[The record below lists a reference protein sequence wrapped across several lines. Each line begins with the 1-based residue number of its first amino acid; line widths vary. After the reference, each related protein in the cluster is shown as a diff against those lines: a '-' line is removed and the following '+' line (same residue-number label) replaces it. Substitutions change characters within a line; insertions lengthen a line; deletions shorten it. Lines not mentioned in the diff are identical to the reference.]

1 MDSFP
6 FSAKSAEDESKNKKD
21 SKKKGKKIMKKLV
34 SIFLAIAILFT
45 FSMSVL
51 AADTNITIEDAT
63 RTYAAYK
70 LLDATSSLKSGHV
83 AHEEACDDDCYNY
96 SYTVANNNHF
106 DILKTIAGSE
116 DLEGVIAYLE
126 ANKNDMQTVA
136 DKIYRAIVDAG
147 NIGPNAT
154 VDSETDSIAQGYWLF
169 ADVTGNDLDDDEAH
183 SVVLLKT
190 AGLDTLKINPKTATP
205 TIVKQVLEVN
215 DSNNTPGSWQDAAD
229 YDIGDTVSFKLTATL
244 PANYASYDA
253 YKLKFMDNL
262 ADGFTLKADTITV
275 TANNVT
281 FGDDDYDI
289 ETENVTTGYDFEVIF
304 ANLKD
309 IADVTAETVFE
320 VTYDA
325 TLNVNAEIGEDG
337 NNNVVDLVFSN
348 DPYGDTTGK
357 ISDRVNVY
365 TYQLV
370 VNKVTTVDNDENVP
384 LTGAGFT
391 LYKKDSNGNY
401 NPANITAVKS
411 NDGTTFTFKGL
422 DAGDYKLEES
432 VVPAG
437 YNKSSDVEFTVAATY
452 TEDDLTTLTSGF
464 GTVEETD
471 GVFSGVITGKI
482 TNLSGT
488 ALPETGAAGTMWL
501 IAGGAALVLLAGV
514 FMITRKKMSVFED

>member
-1 MDSFP
+1 M
-6 FSAKSAEDESKNKKD
+6 
-21 SKKKGKKIMKKLV
+21 
-34 SIFLAIAILFT
+34 
-45 FSMSVL
+45 
-51 AADTNITIEDAT
+51 
-63 RTYAAYK
+63 
-70 LLDATSSLKSGHV
+70 
-83 AHEEACDDDCYNY
+83 
-96 SYTVANNNHF
+96 
-106 DILKTIAGSE
+106 
-116 DLEGVIAYLE
+116 
-126 ANKNDMQTVA
+126 
-136 DKIYRAIVDAG
+136 
-147 NIGPNAT
+147 
-154 VDSETDSIAQGYWLF
+154 
-169 ADVTGNDLDDDEAH
+169 
-183 SVVLLKT
+183 
-190 AGLDTLKINPKTATP
+190 
-205 TIVKQVLEVN
+205 
-215 DSNNTPGSWQDAAD
+215 
-229 YDIGDTVSFKLTATL
+229 
-244 PANYASYDA
+244 
-253 YKLKFMDNL
+253 
-262 ADGFTLKADTITV
+262 KADTIQV
-275 TANNVT
+275 AASNTALDVA
-281 FGDDDYDI
+281 DYEI
-289 ETENVTTGYDFEVIF
+289 KTTNVTTGYDFEVIF

-309 IADVTAETVFE
+309 IAGVTAETVFE

-337 NNNVVDLVFSN
+337 NANVVDLVFSN
-348 DPYGDTTGK
+348 NPYGDGTGK

-365 TYQLV
+365 TYELV
-370 VNKVTTVDNDENVP
+370 VNKVTTVDDDENVP

>member
-1 MDSFP
+1 
-6 FSAKSAEDESKNKKD
+6 
-21 SKKKGKKIMKKLV
+21 MKKLV

-83 AHEEACDDDCYNY
+83 AHEGACDDDCYNY

-136 DKIYRAIVDAG
+136 DKIYRAIVAAG

-169 ADVTGNDLDDDEAH
+169 ADVTGNLEDDEAH
-183 SVVLLKT
+183 SVVVLNT
-190 AGLDTLKINPKTATP
+190 AGLDTLTISPKATTP

-244 PANYASYDA
+244 PTNYASYDA
-253 YKLKFMDNL
+253 YELKFMDNL
-262 ADGFTLKADTITV
+262 ADGFTLKADTIKV

-304 ANLKD
+304 TDLKD
-309 IADVTAETVFE
+309 IAGVTAATEIV

-325 TLNVNAEIGEDG
+325 TLTNAAKIGEVG
-337 NNNVVDLVFSN
+337 NDNMVELVFSN

-370 VNKVTTVDNDENVP
+370 VNKVTTVGDDENVP

-391 LYKKDSNGNY
+391 LYKKDSNGNF
-401 NPANITAVKS
+401 NPAGINAVL
-411 NDGTTFTFKGL
+411 NDAGTSFTFTGL
-422 DAGDYKLEES
+422 DAGTYKLVES
-432 VVPAG
+432 TIPAG
-437 YNKSSDVEFTVAATY
+437 YNKSEDVIFEVAATY
-452 TEDDLTTLTSGF
+452 TENDLETLTSEF
-464 GTVEETD
+464 GTVEETE

-482 TNLSGT
+482 TNLSGSV
-488 ALPETGAAGTMWL
+488 LPETGAAGTMWL
-501 IAGGAALVLLAGV
+501 IAGGAVLVLLAGV

>member
-1 MDSFP
+1 
-6 FSAKSAEDESKNKKD
+6 
-21 SKKKGKKIMKKLV
+21 MKKLV
-34 SIFLAIAILFT
+34 SIFLAIALLFT

-63 RTYAAYK
+63 RTYEAYK

-83 AHEEACDDDCYNY
+83 AHEGACDDDCYNY
-96 SYTVANNNHF
+96 SYTVANNNPYF
-106 DILKTIAGSE
+106 DILKGIASS
-116 DLEGVIAYLE
+116 DNLAGVLAYLE
-126 ANKNDMQTVA
+126 DNKGDAQTVA
-136 DKIYRAIVDAG
+136 DTIYRAIKHLD
-147 NIGPNAT
+147 PDAT
-154 VDSETDSIAQGYWLF
+154 VTKTTTSLAQGYWLF

-190 AGLDTLKINPKTATP
+190 AGLDTLEINPKTATP

-253 YKLKFMDNL
+253 YELKFMDKL

-304 ANLKD
+304 ADLKD
-309 IADVTAETVFE
+309 IAGVTAATEIV

-325 TLNVNAEIGEDG
+325 TLTNAAEIGEVG
-337 NNNVVDLVFSN
+337 NDNVVDLVFSN

-370 VNKVTTVDNDENVP
+370 VNKVTTVGNDENVP
-384 LTGAGFT
+384 LKGAEFT

>member
-1 MDSFP
+1 MNQ
-6 FSAKSAEDESKNKKD
+6 KI
-21 SKKKGKKIMKKLV
+21 KKIMKKLV

-190 AGLDTLKINPKTATP
+190 AGLDKLTISPKATTP
-205 TIVKQVLEVN
+205 TITKEVLELN
-215 DSNNTPGSWQDAAD
+215 DSAAAAD
-229 YDIGDTVSFKLTATL
+229 PDPWKEAADHDIGDDVSFKLTAKL
-244 PANYASYDA
+244 PANYASYGA
-253 YKLKFMDNL
+253 YKLKFMDKL
-262 ADGFTLKADTITV
+262 ADGFTLKADTIQV
-275 TANNVT
+275 AASNTALDVA
-281 FGDDDYDI
+281 DYEI
-289 ETENVTTGYDFEVIF
+289 KTTNVTTGYDFEVIF

-309 IADVTAETVFE
+309 IAGVTAETVFE

-337 NNNVVDLVFSN
+337 NANVVDLVFSN
-348 DPYGDTTGK
+348 NPYGDGTGK

-365 TYQLV
+365 TYELV
-370 VNKVTTVDNDENVP
+370 VNKVTTVDDDENVP

>member
-1 MDSFP
+1 
-6 FSAKSAEDESKNKKD
+6 
-21 SKKKGKKIMKKLV
+21 MKKLV
-34 SIFLAIAILFT
+34 SIFLAIALLFT

-51 AADTNITIEDAT
+51 AAETNINLVDDT
-63 RTYAAYK
+63 RTYNAYK
-70 LLDATSSLKSGHV
+70 LFDATSSLKEGHV
-83 AHEEACDDDCYNY
+83 EHGGACNKECYTY
-96 SYTVANNNHF
+96 SYTVADDNPYF
-106 DILKTIAGSE
+106 DILKGIAGS
-116 DLEGVIAYLE
+116 DNLAGVLAYLE
-126 ANKNDMQTVA
+126 DKKGDAQTVA
-136 DKIYRAIVDAG
+136 DKIYRAIVAAG

-154 VDSETDSIAQGYWLF
+154 VTKTTTSLAQGYWLF

-183 SVVLLKT
+183 SVVVLNT
-190 AGLDTLKINPKTATP
+190 AGLDPLEINPKTATP
-205 TIVKQVLEVN
+205 TITKEVLERN

-253 YKLKFMDNL
+253 YELKFMDNL
-262 ADGFTLKADTITV
+262 ADGFTLKADTIQVAASNTTLDV
-275 TANNVT
+275 T
-281 FGDDDYDI
+281 DYEI
-289 ETENVTTGYDFEVIF
+289 KTTNVTTGYDFEVIF
-304 ANLKD
+304 ANLKN
-309 IADVTAETVFE
+309 IAGVTAETVFK

-337 NNNVVDLVFSN
+337 NANVVDLVFSN
-348 DPYGDTTGK
+348 NPYGDGTGK

-365 TYQLV
+365 TYELV
-370 VNKVTTVDNDENVP
+370 VNKVTTVGNDENVP
-384 LTGAGFT
+384 LKGAEFT